1 MRPMGVK
8 RMLFSMSV
16 ASSLRRYSLSSII
29 NVATSMRGRFQ
40 FSTEKA

>member
-1 MRPMGVK
+1 MAVK
-8 RMLFSMSV
+8 RMLLSISV

-29 NVATSMRGRFQ
+29 SVATSKRGRFQ